1 MKKLIFTLIFS
12 FAFFGKVN
20 SADYSSAPPGMC
32 TFDQILINDT
42 ANCFIHSNYFFYAI
56 QDDFKLYENKNG
68 KMSTEEFES
77 FYKRAR
83 HKQKSLPG
91 YKKKEREEARVQADY
106 ECSLQSGSA
115 KNTFAAKKIY
125 KTCMKKEGF

>member
-1 MKKLIFTLIFS
+1 MKKFIFILIFNLL
-12 FAFFGKVN
+12 FFGKVN
-20 SADYSSAPPGMC
+20 SADYSTAPSGMC

-42 ANCFIHSNYFFYAI
+42 ANCFIHDNYFFYAI
-56 QDDFKLYENKNG
+56 MDDFKRYENKNG
-68 KMSTEEFES
+68 KISFEDFQS

-83 HKQKSLPG
+83 HKQKNLPA
-91 YKKKEREEARVQADY
+91 YKKKAKEEARVQADY

-115 KNTFAAKKIY
+115 KNSYAAKKIY